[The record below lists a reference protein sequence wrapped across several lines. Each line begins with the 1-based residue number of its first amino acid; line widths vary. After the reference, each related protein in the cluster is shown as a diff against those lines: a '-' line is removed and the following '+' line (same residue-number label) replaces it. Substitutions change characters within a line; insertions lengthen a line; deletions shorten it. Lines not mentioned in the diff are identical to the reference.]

1 MSGAGASGLIT
12 QNPEFSLDLS
22 GWWHV
27 LYRFIKI
34 SSGLVVCEA
43 EFDSKMP
50 GPGMKWDRGDIQGTT
65 PPHTHT
71 PPNLP
76 SKKHN
81 QLQEGSNLVCG
92 PDSVHGCVSLRLHH
106 VLFFKY
112 NLSAIIFKLRAIT

>member
-1 MSGAGASGLIT
+1 MSGAGASGLNT

-50 GPGMKWDRGDIQGTT
+50 GPVIKWDRGDIQGTT
-65 PPHTHT
+65 PPTHTH
-71 PPNLP
+71 LP
-76 SKKHN
+76 TFPQRNTTNCKKAAT
-81 QLQEGSNLVCG
+81 L
-92 PDSVHGCVSLRLHH
+92 SVGLIQCTDVFH
-106 VLFFKY
+106 
-112 NLSAIIFKLRAIT
+112 